1 MTTKQ
6 KGVLAVLGASC
17 MWAIEPICAK
27 LAYKTSGALE
37 TSAFRAIGVTLIA
50 LVYALATNGGSLAM
64 RRKEWPA
71 ILYLALAGTV
81 CADLLYYYA
90 LTSVPVINAVLIG
103 HMQPVFI
110 VLIGFFLLKED
121 KLFRSDY
128 IGIAI
133 LIVSGTLVAT
143 RDLDNLLHVR
153 LGTKGDLIVV
163 AATALWASTAIV
175 MRKYLR
181 HLNAGIITFYRFLIA
196 GIVLSVFAT
205 WRAVDP
211 ARIGAPESLQAGAQA
226 LSQAGAQAL
235 SQAGA
240 QALSEAG
247 AQALSQAGA
256 LVSSPGSTD
265 ASCWG
270 IWPFPNLYQLLAGLV
285 VGVGTLLYYEAMK
298 RIKAAQV
305 SALELS
311 APFFAAGLAYVTLGE
326 RATPMQI
333 TGILLLIVGVHFISR
348 KEHAA

>member
-50 LVYALATNGGSLAM
+50 LVYALATNRGSLAM
-64 RRKEWPA
+64 RRNEWPA

-90 LTSVPVINAVLIG
+90 LTSVPVINAVLIA

-110 VLIGFFLLKED
+110 VLIGFLLLKED

-133 LIVSGTLVAT
+133 LILSGTLVAT
-143 RDLDNLLHVR
+143 RTLDNLAHIR
-153 LGTKGDLIVV
+153 LGTPGDLIVV

-175 MRKYLR
+175 MRRYLR
-181 HLNAGIITFYRFLIA
+181 HLNAGIITFYRFLTA
-196 GIVLSVFAT
+196 GIVLSAFAT
-205 WRAVDP
+205 WRALELRQGS
-211 ARIGAPESLQAGAQA
+211 AAGI
-226 LSQAGAQAL
+226 
-235 SQAGA
+235 
-240 QALSEAG
+240 
-247 AQALSQAGA
+247 SQAGA
-256 LVSSPGSTD
+256 LVSDQRT
-265 ASCWG
+265 
-270 IWPFPNLYQLLAGLV
+270 WPFPNRYQLLAGLV

-333 TGILLLIVGVHFISR
+333 TGILLLILGVHFISR
-348 KEHAA
+348 KDRAA

>member
-27 LAYKTSGALE
+27 LAYKTAGALE

-90 LTSVPVINAVLIG
+90 LTTVPVINAVLIA

-110 VLIGFFLLKED
+110 VLIGFLVLKED

-133 LIVSGTLVAT
+133 LILSGTLVAT
-143 RDLDNLLHVR
+143 RTLDNLAHIR
-153 LGTKGDLIVV
+153 LGTPGDLIVV

-205 WRAVDP
+205 WQAIDP
-211 ARIGAPESLQAGAQA
+211 AQIGAPESLQ
-226 LSQAGAQAL
+226 
-235 SQAGA
+235 
-240 QALSEAG
+240 AG

-265 ASCWG
+265 ASSWG
-270 IWPFPNLYQLLAGLV
+270 TWPFPNRYQLLAGLV

-311 APFFAAGLAYVTLGE
+311 APFFAAGLAYATLGE

-333 TGILLLIVGVHFISR
+333 TGILLLILGVHFISR

>member
-90 LTSVPVINAVLIG
+90 LTTVPVINAVLIG

-133 LIVSGTLVAT
+133 LILSGTLVAT
-143 RDLDNLLHVR
+143 RTLDNLAHIR
-153 LGTKGDLIVV
+153 LGTPGDLIVV

-175 MRKYLR
+175 MRRYLR
-181 HLNAGIITFYRFLIA
+181 HLNAGIITFYRFLTA
-196 GIVLSVFAT
+196 GIVLSAFAT
-205 WRAVDP
+205 WRALELRQGS
-211 ARIGAPESLQAGAQA
+211 AAGI
-226 LSQAGAQAL
+226 
-235 SQAGA
+235 
-240 QALSEAG
+240 
-247 AQALSQAGA
+247 SQAGA
-256 LVSSPGSTD
+256 LVSDQRT
-265 ASCWG
+265 
-270 IWPFPNLYQLLAGLV
+270 WPFPNRYQLLAGLV

-333 TGILLLIVGVHFISR
+333 TGILLLILGVHFISR
-348 KEHAA
+348 KDRAA

>member
-133 LIVSGTLVAT
+133 LILSGTLVAT
-143 RDLDNLLHVR
+143 RTLDNLAHIR
-153 LGTKGDLIVV
+153 LGTPGDLIVV

-175 MRKYLR
+175 MRRYLR
-181 HLNAGIITFYRFLIA
+181 HLNAGIITFYRFLTA
-196 GIVLSVFAT
+196 GIVLSAFAT
-205 WRAVDP
+205 WRALELRQGS
-211 ARIGAPESLQAGAQA
+211 AAGI
-226 LSQAGAQAL
+226 
-235 SQAGA
+235 
-240 QALSEAG
+240 
-247 AQALSQAGA
+247 SQAGA
-256 LVSSPGSTD
+256 LVSDQRT
-265 ASCWG
+265 
-270 IWPFPNLYQLLAGLV
+270 WPFPNRYQLLAGLV

-311 APFFAAGLAYVTLGE
+311 APFFAAGLAYLTLGE

-333 TGILLLIVGVHFISR
+333 TGILLLILGVHFISR
-348 KEHAA
+348 KDRAA

>member
-1 MTTKQ
+1 
-6 KGVLAVLGASC
+6 
-17 MWAIEPICAK
+17 
-27 LAYKTSGALE
+27 
-37 TSAFRAIGVTLIA
+37 
-50 LVYALATNGGSLAM
+50 
-64 RRKEWPA
+64 
-71 ILYLALAGTV
+71 
-81 CADLLYYYA
+81 
-90 LTSVPVINAVLIG
+90 
-103 HMQPVFI
+103 
-110 VLIGFFLLKED
+110 LLKED

-133 LIVSGTLVAT
+133 LILSGTLVAT
-143 RDLDNLLHVR
+143 RTLDNLAQIR
-153 LGTKGDLIVV
+153 LGTPGDLIVL

-181 HLNAGIITFYRFLIA
+181 HLNAGIITFYRFLTA

-205 WRAVDP
+205 WQAVDP
-211 ARIGAPESLQAGAQA
+211 AQIDAPESLQAGAQA

-240 QALSEAG
+240 
-247 AQALSQAGA
+247 
-256 LVSSPGSTD
+256 LVSSPRSTD
-265 ASCWG
+265 ASSWG
-270 IWPFPNLYQLLAGLV
+270 TWPFPNLYQILAGLV

-333 TGILLLIVGVHFISR
+333 TGVLLLILGVHFISR

>member
-27 LAYKTSGALE
+27 LAYRNSGFLE
-37 TSAFRAIGVTLIA
+37 TSAFRALGATLIA

-71 ILYLALAGTV
+71 ILYLAIAGTV

-90 LTSVPVINAVLIG
+90 LTSVPVINAVLIA
-103 HMQPVFI
+103 HMQPLFI
-110 VLIGFFLLKED
+110 VLIGFLVLKED
-121 KLFRSDY
+121 RLFRSDY

-143 RDLDNLLHVR
+143 RTLDNLLHVR
-153 LGTKGDLIVV
+153 LGTKGDLMVLG
-163 AATALWASTAIV
+163 ATAAWASTAIV

-205 WRAVDP
+205 WQAIDP
-211 ARIGAPESLQAGAQA
+211 AQIGAPESLQAGAQA
-226 LSQAGAQAL
+226 LSQT
-235 SQAGA
+235 
-240 QALSEAG
+240 G

-265 ASCWG
+265 ASSWG
-270 IWPFPNLYQLLAGLV
+270 TWPFPNPYQLIAGLV

-311 APFFAAGLAYVTLGE
+311 APFFAAGLAYLTLGE

-333 TGILLLIVGVHFISR
+333 TGILLLIVGIHFISR
-348 KEHAA
+348 KDHAA

>member
-6 KGVLAVLGASC
+6 KGVLAVLGASS

-27 LAYKTSGALE
+27 LAYKTSGVLE

-50 LVYALATNGGSLAM
+50 LVYALATNRGSLAM

-81 CADLLYYYA
+81 GADLLYYYA
-90 LTSVPVINAVLIG
+90 LTTVPVINAVLIA

-110 VLIGFFLLKED
+110 VLIGFLLLKED

-133 LIVSGTLVAT
+133 LILSGTLVAT
-143 RDLDNLLHVR
+143 RTLDNLAQIR
-153 LGTKGDLIVV
+153 LGTPGDLIVL

-181 HLNAGIITFYRFLIA
+181 HLNAGIITFYRFLA
-196 GIVLSVFAT
+196 AWCVLHFLVMAQGIRLLAERTHASSQPSSLVPDLGT
-205 WRAVDP
+205 YPLP
-211 ARIGAPESLQAGAQA
+211 AN
-226 LSQAGAQAL
+226 
-235 SQAGA
+235 
-240 QALSEAG
+240 
-247 AQALSQAGA
+247 
-256 LVSSPGSTD
+256 V
-265 ASCWG
+265 
-270 IWPFPNLYQLLAGLV
+270 YQLLAGLV

-311 APFFAAGLAYVTLGE
+311 APFFAAGLAYLTLGE

>member
-1 MTTKQ
+1 
-6 KGVLAVLGASC
+6 
-17 MWAIEPICAK
+17 
-27 LAYKTSGALE
+27 
-37 TSAFRAIGVTLIA
+37 
-50 LVYALATNGGSLAM
+50 M

-90 LTSVPVINAVLIG
+90 LTTVPVINAVLIA

-110 VLIGFFLLKED
+110 VLIGFLVLKED

-143 RDLDNLLHVR
+143 RTLDNLAHIR
-153 LGTKGDLIVV
+153 LGTPGDLIVV

-175 MRKYLR
+175 MRRYLR
-181 HLNAGIITFYRFLIA
+181 HLNAGIITFYRFLTA
-196 GIVLSVFAT
+196 GIVLSAFAT
-205 WRAVDP
+205 WRALELRQGS
-211 ARIGAPESLQAGAQA
+211 AAGI
-226 LSQAGAQAL
+226 
-235 SQAGA
+235 
-240 QALSEAG
+240 
-247 AQALSQAGA
+247 SQAGA
-256 LVSSPGSTD
+256 LVSDQRT
-265 ASCWG
+265 
-270 IWPFPNLYQLLAGLV
+270 WPFPNRYQLLAGLV

-333 TGILLLIVGVHFISR
+333 TGILLLILGVHFISR
-348 KEHAA
+348 KDRAA